1 MDRASWYFREP
12 KEDKAFA
19 ISTDSVGES
28 GWWKSEVDAVK
39 RALFTCHI
47 RSSAPK
53 SCRVI
58 NVNGR
63 YEEHSDSQRAAD
75 PAFGATGP
83 IADLAGKYYFE
94 MNYMGVDGTLNVQV
108 TEGSISATLQTCME
122 AICAS
127 WTLEP
132 DPYTFAGRR
141 FSGKMKR
148 GAKSAGWTV
157 KEVLFR
163 GAFSK
168 DTNRVVGLFGYFEF
182 EGKKRSSAN

>member
-12 KEDKAFA
+12 KEDKALA
-19 ISTDSVGES
+19 ISTNSVGES

-39 RALFTCHI
+39 RALFTCHL

-75 PAFGATGP
+75 PAFGASGP

-94 MNYMGVDGTLNVQV
+94 MNLQGMDGTLNVQV
-108 TEGSISATLQTCME
+108 TGGSISATLQTCSE

-141 FSGKMKR
+141 FSGNMKR
-148 GAKSAGWTV
+148 GAKSAGWTA
-157 KEVLFR
+157 KEVFFR

-168 DTNRVVGLFGYFEF
+168 DTNRVVGLFGIYEF
-182 EGKKRSSAN
+182 EGKKRSAN